1 MQTSAVP
8 DLAHTRTRPVHW
20 LATATA
26 MAAVV
31 ALAGWLQPDRAT
43 AGAAGSKSG
52 SAIAAAPA
60 QAPAP
65 DPTGVQLPL
74 ECPGVPSLITQ
85 RASGDLD
92 GDGRPETVVAARCD
106 AGSGTPPA
114 GVFVLTA
121 AADQAPRVVATL
133 VEPGAQ
139 RSVSNLALKD
149 GTITATLLGY
159 SSSEV
164 PSCCPDESENV
175 EWRWEGGKFL
185 RTVQKPSDQA
195 L

>member
-43 AGAAGSKSG
+43 AGAAGSKPG
-52 SAIAAAPA
+52 TAIAAAPA
-60 QAPAP
+60 QAP
-65 DPTGVQLPL
+65 DPTGVPLPL
-74 ECPGVPSLITQ
+74 ECPGVPSLITE

-114 GVFVLTA
+114 GLFVLTA
-121 AADQAPRVVATL
+121 VVDQAPRVVATL
-133 VEPGAQ
+133 VEPRAQ
-139 RSVSNLALKD
+139 RSVSKLALRD
-149 GTITATLLGY
+149 GAITATLLGY
-159 SSSEV
+159 SSPEV
-164 PSCCPDESENV
+164 PSCCPDESESV
-175 EWRWEGGKFL
+175 EWRWTGGKFL
-185 RTVQKPSDQA
+185 RTTHNTSDQA